1 MKQRKIILLIFAVG
15 LALNGV
21 GYLLY
26 RSLLIRPSA
35 PPREPAAPPGPSAEQ
50 RARDEQGRARRTAGL
65 SALVAGEYDR
75 AVASFAE
82 AQVLMGEGANVGELL
97 RIAQDLQARAAAAK
111 AAQAAPAD
119 AVPGPPQPKP
129 EPKPAPAKLPP
140 RLALR
145 QPPAAAPAE
154 LEVDEA
160 GGPSTGVL
168 LISTTPRGLLVQLD
182 GAALDLTPA
191 RATVK
196 AGSHKVSLYDGE
208 RRLLETTV
216 QVREGE
222 VATLRRDLTAE
233 VEAAGAQ
240 RPREPAGEAGA
251 PAAALK
257 PAALQ
262 TASLQPASLQPVA
275 PPETAAREMPAAA
288 PAQARGGLDITSPGL
303 YAEVWING
311 RSYGFPPV
319 AARNLPVG
327 TAEIEV
333 RVNGAVKR
341 KAKATVQ
348 PGQVVSLKVR

>member
-1 MKQRKIILLIFAVG
+1 MKQRKIILLIFTAG
-15 LALNGV
+15 LALNAV

-35 PPREPAAPPGPSAEQ
+35 PSREPAAPPGPSAEQ
-50 RARDEQGRARRTAGL
+50 RARDEQGRARRAAGL
-65 SALVAGEYDR
+65 SALVAGEYDS

-82 AQVLMGEGANVGELL
+82 AEVLMGEGANVGELL

-119 AVPGPPQPKP
+119 AVPVPPQPKP

-145 QPPAAAPAE
+145 PPPSAAEPRAG
-154 LEVDEA
+154 EA

-182 GAALDLTPA
+182 EAALDLTPA

-196 AGSHKVSLYDGE
+196 AGAHKVSLYDGE

-216 QVREGE
+216 QVSAGE

-233 VEAAGAQ
+233 MEAAGAQ
-240 RPREPAGEAGA
+240 RPRETVGEAGA

-262 TASLQPASLQPVA
+262 PAA
-275 PPETAAREMPAAA
+275 PPETAAREIPAAA

-327 TAEIEV
+327 MAEIEV

-348 PGQVVSLKVR
+348 AGQVVSLKVR

>member
-1 MKQRKIILLIFAVG
+1 MKQRKIILLIFAMG

-26 RSLLIRPSA
+26 RSLLTRPSA

-50 RARDEQGRARRTAGL
+50 RAREEQGRARRAAGL
-65 SALVAGEYDR
+65 SALVAGEYDS

-82 AQVLMGEGANVGELL
+82 AEVLMGERANAGELL

-111 AAQAAPAD
+111 AALAAPAD
-119 AVPGPPQPKP
+119 AVPRPPQPKP
-129 EPKPAPAKLPP
+129 EPQPALARHPP

-145 QPPAAAPAE
+145 PPPAAVPAE
-154 LEVDEA
+154 PRAGEA

-208 RRLLETTV
+208 RRILETTV
-216 QVREGE
+216 QVSEGE

-251 PAAALK
+251 PAAAL
-257 PAALQ
+257 
-262 TASLQPASLQPVA
+262 QPAV
-275 PPETAAREMPAAA
+275 PPATAAREVPAAEA
-288 PAQARGGLDITSPGL
+288 AQARGGLDITSPGL

-341 KAKATVQ
+341 KAEATVQ
-348 PGQVVSLKVR
+348 AGQVVSLKVR